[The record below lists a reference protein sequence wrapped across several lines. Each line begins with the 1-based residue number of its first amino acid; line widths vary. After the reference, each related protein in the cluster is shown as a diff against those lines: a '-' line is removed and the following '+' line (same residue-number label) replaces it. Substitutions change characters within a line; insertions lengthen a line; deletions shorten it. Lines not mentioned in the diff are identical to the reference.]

1 MLTRA
6 NLVDNL
12 HHVTHDKFD
21 EAAVA
26 LFEFQ
31 YRNNITYKRWVD
43 NLRIDLAGISV
54 ASEIPCLPIGAFR
67 NHMVSSMADPAPL
80 QFFSSGTT
88 STVPSIHHVY
98 DLELYL
104 NNAVSVFED
113 FYGSVSDYCF
123 LALLPNYL
131 ERTGSSLVAMV
142 DHLIA
147 LSMHRDSGFYLYDHD
162 RLRETLM
169 RCRDFGVP
177 TVLFGVSYALLDFID
192 HGAIDFPEL
201 IIIET
206 GGMKGQRQELTKSS
220 LQTLISA
227 GFNVSAVHS
236 EYGMTELFSQAYSSE
251 DGLFRCGKSMQVYTS
266 DITDP
271 LSDSMNGSAGV
282 IRVIDLANI
291 DSCAF
296 IETQDIGRVHSDGR
310 FELQGRLDAADLR
323 GCNLMISDL

>member
-6 NLVDNL
+6 KLVDNL
-12 HHVTHDKFD
+12 HRVTHDKFD
-21 EAAVA
+21 EAAIA

-31 YRNNITYKRWVD
+31 YRNNITYKRWID
-43 NLRIDLAGISV
+43 NLRIDYAGINV
-54 ASEIPCLPIGAFR
+54 AREIPCLPIGAFR
-67 NHMVSSMADPAPL
+67 NHMVASNAGPAPL
-80 QFFSSGTT
+80 QFVSSGTT

-104 NNAVSVFED
+104 TNAVSLFED
-113 FYGSVSDYCF
+113 FYGPVADYCF

-142 DHLIA
+142 DHMIT
-147 LSMHRDSGFYLYDHD
+147 LSMHGDSGFYLYDHD
-162 RLRETLM
+162 RLRETLL
-169 RCRDFGVP
+169 RCRDHSTP

-192 HGAIDFPEL
+192 RGAIDFPDL

-206 GGMKGQRQELTKSS
+206 GGMKGNRPELTKSR
-220 LQTLISA
+220 LQSIISA
-227 GFNVSAVHS
+227 GFNVSSVHS

-271 LSDSMNGSAGV
+271 LSDSMDGSVGV
-282 IRVIDLANI
+282 IRIIDLANI

-296 IETQDIGRVHSDGR
+296 IETQDIGRIHSDGR
-310 FELQGRLDAADLR
+310 FELQGRLDVADLR
-323 GCNLMISDL
+323 GCNLMVSDL